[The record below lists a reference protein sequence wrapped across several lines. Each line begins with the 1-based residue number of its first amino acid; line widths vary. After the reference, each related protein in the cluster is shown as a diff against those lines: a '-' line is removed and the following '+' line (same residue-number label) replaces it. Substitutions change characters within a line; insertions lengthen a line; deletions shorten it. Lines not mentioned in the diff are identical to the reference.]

1 MLYVSGIRVNLAK
14 IGDHKLQFRGIRV
27 NLAKIGDHKLQFRG
41 IRVNLAKIGDSCND
55 VRKWGIAHYL
65 EYVIVLFC

>member
-1 MLYVSGIRVNLAK
+1 MLYVS
-14 IGDHKLQFRGIRV
+14 GIRV